1 MSTTAN
7 EIEARDGLIVGPL
20 RRSVNNA
27 SAVAGSIHDDATAT
41 RLGFR
46 GGTVAGSIHMELF
59 PPLLLR
65 AFGARWFER
74 GTLSLYF
81 VNATTDREAVRAFVR
96 EPPPAARDAQVEV
109 WIEREDGMR
118 VAEGTASVGEPGEK
132 TALATRDLTRF
143 AEGEY
148 RILAGVRPGAS
159 LGEHKGSI
167 ARADQDARREL
178 TTDPLDWYFGESP
191 WGGSVLTPTTAVQL
205 LYRQPAAVLGAG
217 AGRVVGL
224 FGAIEL
230 RHVNGPLRVDRE
242 YQITGEVIALGQSPR
257 TEYAWFESAADDEP
271 GVRVAELRM
280 LLRYMKGSSERWS
293 GESGRR

>member
-1 MSTTAN
+1 MDGTQD
-7 EIEARDGLIVGPL
+7 EIEARGGLLVGPL

-59 PPLLLR
+59 PPLLVR

-81 VNATTDREAVRAFVR
+81 VNATTDREAVRAFVL
-96 EPPPAARDAQVEV
+96 EPPAAARDAQVEV
-109 WIEREDGMR
+109 WIEREDGLR
-118 VAEGTASVGEPGEK
+118 VAEGTASVGEPKEK
-132 TALATRDLTRF
+132 TALAARDVTRF

-159 LGEHKGSI
+159 LGEHR
-167 ARADQDARREL
+167 ARITRAEQDTRREI

-205 LYRQPAAVLGAG
+205 LYRQPAAVLGTG

-242 YQITGEVIALGQSPR
+242 YRITGEVIALGQSPR
-257 TEYAWFESAADDEP
+257 TEYAWFESAADDER
-271 GVRVAELRM
+271 GARIAEMRM
-280 LLRYMKGSSERWS
+280 LLRYMKRSSERWS
-293 GESGRR
+293 EDSARR